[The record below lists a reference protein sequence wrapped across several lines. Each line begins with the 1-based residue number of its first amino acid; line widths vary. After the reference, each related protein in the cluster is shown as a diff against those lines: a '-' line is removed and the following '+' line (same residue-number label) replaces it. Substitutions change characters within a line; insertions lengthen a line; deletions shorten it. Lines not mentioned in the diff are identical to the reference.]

1 MKRVGGSFEELNA
14 RIARLA
20 IALGVSLETDDAVQR
35 VLGMAGVRA
44 KAAPPE
50 GLGERRRQ
58 RVAFSGQDRR
68 QTHKWVELRGLLIL
82 RYGVEKQ
89 YVEAYGLEATRQL
102 RQWEREHG
110 LEPLPVVAL
119 TANAQ
124 PSDRDRC
131 LAAGMNGHLPKPFKQ
146 EDLADVM
153 QRFLLNAG

>member
-1 MKRVGGSFEELNA
+1 MTPPDSLHPHQPAIDEHMKRVGGSFEELNA

-89 YVEAYGLEATRQL
+89 YVEAYGLEATRHLLHAAEEHLTRDGFKPGADGLDL
-102 RQWEREHG
+102 R
-110 LEPLPVVAL
+110 PL
-119 TANAQ
+119 
-124 PSDRDRC
+124 D
-131 LAAGMNGHLPKPFKQ
+131 
-146 EDLADVM
+146 
-153 QRFLLNAG
+153 

>member
-1 MKRVGGSFEELNA
+1 MTEPDSLHPHQPAIDEHMKRVGGSFEELNA

-44 KAAPPE
+44 HAAPPE
-50 GLGERRRQ
+50 GVGERRRQ

-89 YVEAYGLEATRQL
+89 YVEAYGLEATRHLLHAAEEHLTRDGFKPGADGLDL
-102 RQWEREHG
+102 R
-110 LEPLPVVAL
+110 PL
-119 TANAQ
+119 
-124 PSDRDRC
+124 D
-131 LAAGMNGHLPKPFKQ
+131 
-146 EDLADVM
+146 
-153 QRFLLNAG
+153 

>member
-1 MKRVGGSFEELNA
+1 MTEPDSLHPHQPAIDEHMKRVGGSFEELNA

-44 KAAPPE
+44 NAAPPE
-50 GLGERRRQ
+50 GVGERRRQ

-89 YVEAYGLEATRQL
+89 YVEAYGLEATRHLLFAAEEHLTRDGFKPGADGLDL
-102 RQWEREHG
+102 R
-110 LEPLPVVAL
+110 PL
-119 TANAQ
+119 
-124 PSDRDRC
+124 D
-131 LAAGMNGHLPKPFKQ
+131 
-146 EDLADVM
+146 
-153 QRFLLNAG
+153 